1 MKKITSL
8 FILSLF
14 LLFAGNAQSN
24 YKQSI
29 GLMAGNFSGV
39 SYKLLHKKLAFQC
52 DAGWRYMFASHRYFS
67 SYLYYEEFKEASFYT
82 FEINPNIM
90 FQKNFKNQPSFI
102 FIGLGGSL
110 GYGKEISDYYGRD
123 SGPKWGINLIFG
135 VEYQFQIPLTVQL
148 DFRPGYGKF
157 MAKNTGT
164 EIVYKDYKYYDWSF
178 GLSVRYIIQHS
189 RGKAEKVSE

>member
-1 MKKITSL
+1 MKKTTSL
-8 FILSLF
+8 LIISLF
-14 LLFAGNAQSN
+14 LLLAGNAQGN

-52 DAGWRYMFASHRYFS
+52 DIGWKYMFASHRYAS
-67 SYLYYEEFKEASFYT
+67 SIVYYEEFKEASFYT

-102 FIGLGGSL
+102 FIGMGGSL

-123 SGPKWGINLIFG
+123 SGPKWGFNIIFG
-135 VEYQFQIPLTVQL
+135 VEYQFKIPLTVQL
-148 DFRPGYGKF
+148 DFRPGFGKF
-157 MAKNTGT
+157 MAKYTGQGT
-164 EIVYKDYKYYDWSF
+164 INKDYAYYDWSF

-189 RGKAEKVSE
+189 RGKDEKKSE